1 MRLLPRSLFG
11 RLTLILVAG
20 LVVAQLLSLGLTL
33 RERSR
38 LLHRFDSQRWAQH
51 MADTVRL
58 VEALPP
64 GERGRVTRVVS
75 RPHLRVVLRQQRY
88 PRSRGQPLSREM
100 SGLSQ
105 ALHDALG
112 SRLAS
117 VMRVPAD
124 APGLPPGRRHR
135 DPDQRLFLTQVRLR
149 DGQWLMFLFRPPPL
163 LPGHPM
169 RLLVSSGALL
179 IALLVLGIV
188 AVRWVTRPLRVL
200 ADAAEALGRDIDRAP
215 LPETGPAEMRHAV
228 HAFNQM
234 QQRLRE
240 SLELRNRFLA
250 AVSHELKT
258 PLTRLRLRVE
268 MLTDEAARSR
278 FGRDLDD
285 MESMITASLDF
296 VRGAYSQEPARPID
310 VLALVESVVEDE
322 SSVGHRV
329 DVSGTP
335 AARYSGRP
343 QALRRCL
350 ENLVS
355 NAIKYGGAA
364 HIRIEDDPGALVLR
378 VRDEGPGMP
387 PSELDRVFEPFY
399 RLEASRSR
407 DWGGTGL
414 GLGIARNIAEI
425 HGGMLELHNRPGGG
439 LEAVLTLPRP
449 VTGQPLPSPPAL

>member
-11 RLTLILVAG
+11 RLTLLLVAG

-64 GERGRVTRVVS
+64 GERSRMAHVLS
-75 RPHLRVVLRQQRY
+75 RPHLQVVLRQRRY
-88 PRSRGQPLSREM
+88 PQSRGLPLPRGM

-112 SRLAS
+112 TRPAS
-117 VMRVPAD
+117 IMRVTAD
-124 APGLPPGRRHR
+124 APGLPPTPRDR
-135 DPDQRLFLTQVRLR
+135 DPDRRLFLTQVRLH
-149 DGQWLMFLFRPPPL
+149 DGQWLTFLFRPPPL
-163 LPGHPM
+163 LLGHPM
-169 RLLVSSGALL
+169 RLLASSGVLL

-200 ADAAEALGRDIDRAP
+200 ADAAEDLGRDIDRAP
-215 LPETGPAEMRHAV
+215 LPEAGPTEMRHAV
-228 HAFNQM
+228 HAFNRM

-268 MLTDEAARSR
+268 MLADESARSR
-278 FGRDLDD
+278 FARDLDD
-285 MESMITASLDF
+285 MESMIGASLDF
-296 VRGAYSQEPARPID
+296 VRGAYSQETARPID

-329 DVSGTP
+329 DASGAP
-335 AARYSGRP
+335 VARYSGRP

-364 HIRIEDDPGALVLR
+364 HIHVEDSSTALVLR
-378 VRDEGPGMP
+378 VQDEGPGMP
-387 PSELDRVFEPFY
+387 PQELDRVFEPFY
-399 RLEASRSR
+399 RLETSRSR

-425 HGGMLELHNRPGGG
+425 HGGTLRLRNRPEGG
-439 LEAVLTLPRP
+439 LEAVLTLPRTRA
-449 VTGQPLPSPPAL
+449 TGTAPPA